1 MKPASATAVAEAPFL
16 HSRNMPM
23 LAFTNARVFDG
34 LNDGL
39 KDATVLVE
47 GERIK
52 SVSEAPPPAG
62 AEIVDCGG
70 RVLMP
75 GLIDAHIHAYFYD
88 MNVTRLQRLPV
99 TMYAHH
105 AANMLGD
112 MLDRGFTSVRDTGG
126 ADYGLWLAIRD
137 GLIKAPRLFYCEK
150 ALSQTGGHVDMRHQH
165 EFNACDDHLVACGCC
180 HANPLG
186 VVVDGVDAVR
196 RVVRE
201 NLRRGASFIKFCGS
215 GGAST
220 TSDPLDGIQF
230 SNDEVR
236 AIVEEVENHL
246 VYCTAHIHPDRAL
259 KRAVELGV
267 HCIEHGTLIEPDT
280 ARMAADRGT
289 YIVPTLAVIAGLA
302 EKGELFG
309 YPPESIA
316 KIDRIKGEAI
326 ERLNHMKDAGVKV
339 GFGTDLIGA
348 IQPMQCIEFSLRA
361 PVFSNFEIL
370 HQATGMNAEI
380 IGAKGDLGTIAADAY
395 ADIIVVDGNPLED
408 LKLMEDDGAHIP
420 IVMKGGQ
427 FHRNRLEANP

>member
-1 MKPASATAVAEAPFL
+1 
-16 HSRNMPM
+16 M
-23 LAFTNARVFDG
+23 LAFTNARIFDG
-34 LNDGL
+34 INDKL
-39 KDATVLVE
+39 TTANVIVE
-47 GERIK
+47 GDRIK
-52 SVSEAPPPAG
+52 SVSDAPV
-62 AEIVDCGG
+62 AENVEVVDCGG

-88 MNVTRLQRLPV
+88 LNVNRLQHLPV

-165 EFNACDDHLVACGCC
+165 HHHPHDDHVVMCGCC
-180 HANPLG
+180 FVNPLG

-201 NLRRGASFIKFCGS
+201 QLRRGASFIKFCGS
-215 GGAST
+215 GGVST

-230 SNDEVR
+230 SDSEVR

-259 KRAVELGV
+259 KRAINLGV

-280 ARMAADRGT
+280 ARMAAEKGT
-289 YIVPTLAVIAGLA
+289 FIVPTLAVIAGLS
-302 EKGELFG
+302 ERGEEFG
-309 YPPESIA
+309 YPRESLDKLA
-316 KIDRIKGEAI
+316 RIKDEAV
-326 ERLNHMKDAGVKV
+326 ERLRHMKSAGVQV

-348 IQPMQCIEFSLRA
+348 IQPMQCIEFGLRS

-370 HQATGMNAEI
+370 HQATGMNARI
-380 IGAKGDLGTIAADAY
+380 IGAQGEIGQIVQGAY
-395 ADIIVVDGNPLED
+395 ADILVVDGNPLED

-420 IVMKGGQ
+420 VVMKGGS
-427 FHRNRLEANP
+427 FHRNRLAA

>member
-1 MKPASATAVAEAPFL
+1 
-16 HSRNMPM
+16 M
-23 LAFTNARVFDG
+23 LAFTNARIFDG
-34 LNDGL
+34 INNKLAN
-39 KDATVLVE
+39 ANVIIE
-47 GERIK
+47 GDRIK
-52 SVSEAPPPAG
+52 SITEAPV
-62 AEIVDCGG
+62 AENVEVIDCGG

-88 MNVTRLQRLPV
+88 LNVNRLQHLPV

-165 EFNACDDHLVACGCC
+165 HHHPHDDHVVMCGCC
-180 HANPLG
+180 FVNPLG

-201 NLRRGASFIKFCGS
+201 QLRRGASFIKFCGS
-215 GGAST
+215 GGVST
-220 TSDPLDGIQF
+220 TSDPLDSIQF
-230 SNDEVR
+230 SDSEVR

-259 KRAVELGV
+259 KRAINLGV

-280 ARMAADRGT
+280 ARMAADKGT
-289 YIVPTLAVIAGLA
+289 VIVPTLAVIAGLS
-302 EKGELFG
+302 ERGEEFG
-309 YPPESIA
+309 YPRESLDKLARIKDEA
-316 KIDRIKGEAI
+316 IDRL
-326 ERLNHMKDAGVKV
+326 RHMKSAGVQV

-348 IQPMQCIEFSLRA
+348 IQPMQCIEFGLRSS
-361 PVFSNFEIL
+361 VFSNFEIL
-370 HQATGMNAEI
+370 HQATGMNARILGAQGEI
-380 IGAKGDLGTIAADAY
+380 GQIVEGAY
-395 ADIIVVDGNPLED
+395 ADILVVDGNPLED
-408 LKLMEDDGAHIP
+408 LKLLEADGARIP
-420 IVMKGGQ
+420 IVMKGGN
-427 FHRNRLEANP
+427 FHRNRLLAA